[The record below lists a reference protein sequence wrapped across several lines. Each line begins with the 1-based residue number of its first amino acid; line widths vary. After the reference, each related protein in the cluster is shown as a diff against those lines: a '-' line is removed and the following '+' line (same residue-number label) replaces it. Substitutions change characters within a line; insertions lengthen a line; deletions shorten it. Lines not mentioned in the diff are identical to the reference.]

1 MNIHRA
7 RLMTVVA
14 GAASVLLTMAATA
27 ADTGSGAPGLGDVYY
42 PDYGNGGYDVSH
54 YDLRL
59 KYQPRD
65 DHLEGTA
72 TILATATQDLT
83 RFHLDFA
90 LDVGSVQVD
99 GRAAQYTT
107 SGAHELVVTP
117 AAGVRKGHMMSIVV
131 RYAGTPSKVKIDNLT
146 PWQRTS
152 DGAVAANEP
161 EMAWWWFPSNDH
173 PLDKAT
179 YDISIAVPEGT
190 KAISNG
196 VLTRTTSHVGWTR
209 FDWRE
214 ARPQATYLATLAIG
228 KFEMHTGTTPSGLP
242 MVTAYSADLGES
254 TGAAKASVERTG
266 EVIDW
271 ESGVF
276 GPYPFDA
283 AGGYVP
289 QTKARFALE
298 TQTRIFYSPAFFTR
312 GSNLYVVVHENAHQW
327 FGDSVSVASW
337 RDIWLNEGFAS
348 YAEWLW
354 SEKQGE
360 GTTQQL
366 ADFTYAFHPAGSAF
380 WKVKPGDPGKGNEFH
395 DAVYDRGALALQALR
410 VTVGDTAFFRILRD
424 WVQAKK
430 YGNATVAEF
439 IELAE
444 RISARRLGGLFQT
457 WLFTSGRPAAPPT
470 APVSASAPAS
480 RRATGAPVTR
490 PASWDEIHRLHE
502 SLHRRR

>member
-1 MNIHRA
+1 MQRA
-7 RLMTVVA
+7 RLFAATAGTV
-14 GAASVLLTMAATA
+14 SVLLTVPAAA
-27 ADTGSGAPGLGDVYY
+27 VDTSSGAPGIGDVYY

-59 KYQPRD
+59 KYEPAS

-72 TILATATQDLT
+72 TILATPKHDLT

-90 LDVGSVQVD
+90 LDASAVQVN
-99 GRAAQYTT
+99 GREARYAT
-107 SGAHELVVTP
+107 SGSHELVVTP
-117 AAGVRKGHMMSIVV
+117 PAGLRAGQPMNVLV
-131 RYAGTPSKVKIDNLT
+131 RYSGTPSTVKIDDLM
-146 PWQRTS
+146 PWQRTT

-179 YDISIAVPEGT
+179 YDVSIAVPDGT

-196 VLTRTTSHVGWTR
+196 VLARTTRQFGWTR
-209 FDWRE
+209 FDWRMSQ
-214 ARPQATYLATLAIG
+214 PQATYLATLAIG
-228 KFEMHTGTTPSGLP
+228 KFDLRTATTKSGLR
-242 MVTAYSADLGES
+242 MVTAYSDNLGS
-254 TGAAKASVERTG
+254 SAGAAKASVERTG

-289 QTKARFALE
+289 QTNARFALE
-298 TQTRIFYSPAFFTR
+298 TQTRSFYSPAFFAR

-337 RDIWLNEGFAS
+337 RDIWLNEGFAT

-360 GTTQQL
+360 GTAQQL
-366 ADFTYAFHPAGSAF
+366 ADFTYASHPASSPF

-395 DAVYDRGALALQALR
+395 ESVYDRGALALQALR
-410 VTVGDTAFFRILRD
+410 NSVGDAVFFRILRD
-424 WVQAKK
+424 WVAAKK
-430 YGNATVAEF
+430 HGNATVAEF
-439 IELAE
+439 LQLAE
-444 RISARRLGGLFQT
+444 KVSGKQLDELFQT
-457 WLFTSGRPAAPPT
+457 WLYTPSRPQARPAAP
-470 APVSASAPAS
+470 AS
-480 RRATGAPVTR
+480 RLALGAPVKPR
-490 PASWDEIHRLHE
+490 SWEQIHRTHGHLHGT
-502 SLHRRR
+502 R